1 MNPLRSH
8 RTCKRSL
15 QVAAA
20 LLLALWCGTAQAQIK
35 IGTYADCLFDGSQQ
49 IRNDDLPKLIDA
61 GFNLIA
67 TQITPDGLDTTKLDG
82 KFLEACKAAKVEVLV
97 EKNALSLQQFQQL
110 AQKYP
115 TTITGLVIADD
126 AHTLKPSDVTKLLSE
141 AAAFMP
147 ATVQPYITVAKGAK
161 HSDYAVLGPKL
172 QYGVQNYLGKSLDGG
187 GLKVVGYDNMLAARA
202 VATGPLY
209 TMPYL
214 GKSVV
219 PYFGRNDP
227 VWRAQEYVQ
236 PSFNE
241 ALAWLGLIADSN
253 GILYYTAYSIDFNNP
268 KNYSRIGERWDL
280 LPAYKLIHQR
290 IQSYAPFLQG
300 TGVVKGRS
308 VVGTSVIG
316 TWTKPSGEMLTVTVD
331 CGVELYPR
339 VDWKVTTPTV
349 PASATLKVSSD
360 GKTVVVEKL
369 P

>member
-1 MNPLRSH
+1 MNPLRLI
-8 RTCKRSL
+8 T
-15 QVAAA
+15 A
-20 LLLALWCGTAQAQIK
+20 LLLALCCATAQAQIK
-35 IGTYADCLFDGSQQ
+35 IGSYVDCLWDGSQQ
-49 IRNDDLPKLIDA
+49 IRNDDLPKLLDA
-61 GFNLIA
+61 GFNFFA

-82 KFLEACKAAKVEVLV
+82 KFLEACKAAKAEVLV
-97 EKNALSLQQFQQL
+97 ERNTLTLQQFQQL

-115 TTITGLVIADD
+115 GVVTGLVIADD
-126 AHTLKPSDVTKLLSE
+126 AHTLKPSDVTKLLTD

-147 ATVQPYITVAKGAK
+147 SGVQPYITVAKGAK
-161 HSDYAVLGPKL
+161 HSDYAALGPNL
-172 QYGVQNYLGKSLDGG
+172 RYGVQNYLGKSLDGG
-187 GLKVVGYDNMLAARA
+187 GLKVVAYDNMQAARA
-202 VATGPLY
+202 VAKGALY
-209 TMPYL
+209 TMPFL
-214 GKSVV
+214 GKSSI

-241 ALAWLGLIADSN
+241 SLIWLGLIAECD
-253 GILYYTAYSIDFNNP
+253 GALYYTAYSIDFNNP

-280 LPAYKLIHQR
+280 LPAYKSIHAR

-316 TWTKPSGEMLTVTVD
+316 TWTKPSGEVLTVSVD

-339 VDWKVTTPTV
+339 VEWKVTQPTT
-349 PASATLKVSSD
+349 PASATFKVSSD
-360 GKTVVVEKL
+360 GKSIAVEKL